1 MTETPR
7 RSRHCASSLECFL
20 CSRRVQGFRDRL
32 HPTWRIRRV
41 DPKLRR
47 PGRLPVDGAC
57 PGEHHIAAR
66 AGMCISDAY
75 GELMIGL
82 GLVAGVLTRTAS
94 GFGIM
99 LLALLGV
106 SSVVVGIFAL
116 VKFIFHH

>member
-1 MTETPR
+1 
-7 RSRHCASSLECFL
+7 
-20 CSRRVQGFRDRL
+20 
-32 HPTWRIRRV
+32 
-41 DPKLRR
+41 
-47 PGRLPVDGAC
+47 
-57 PGEHHIAAR
+57 
-66 AGMCISDAY
+66 MCISDAY